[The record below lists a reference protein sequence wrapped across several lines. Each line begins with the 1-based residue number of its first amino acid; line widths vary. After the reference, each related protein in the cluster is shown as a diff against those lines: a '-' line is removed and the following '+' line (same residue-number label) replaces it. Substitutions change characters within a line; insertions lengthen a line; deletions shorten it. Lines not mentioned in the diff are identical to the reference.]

1 MRLVRVGATHTRG
14 MDLGEECIHGFEV
27 EFCATCSPAPTF
39 EAPVVKK
46 ARPASRP
53 TSLRAPAPSRSAQP
67 AVIVGDQRIYH
78 ITHIGNLAAIVAR
91 GSMLPDH
98 AEEHDEAVGVFS
110 HDGRADREATRVPGR
125 DSSVAD
131 HVPFVLTPH
140 ASVWESIRAGI
151 EDPRLADGAAG
162 AAPAAFVILATAS
175 SSRMATPPALSRASP
190 PPTMTRSAC
199 SAACCRTMMPTPC
212 RTLRC
217 WCRSPIRSP
226 RSPSSAS
233 RTTRSASRCGRSSEE
248 RLTRRAS
255 PCPRLGPRPLARAP
269 PSRRDGKRGGPTGC
283 IRPSPVVLPR

>member
-78 ITHIGNLAAIVAR
+78 ITHIGNLAAIVER

-151 EDPRLADGAAG
+151 EDPRLGDGAAG
-162 AAPAAFVILATAS
+162 AAPAAFVILATTVKQAMDAGEPSGIVVTDGYAAS
-175 SSRMATPPALSRASP
+175 ALSRFATTHEDAKRMLGSLLSNDDADALQDAEVLVPESYPFAQISLIGVANDKVREQVRQILRGASHP
-190 PPTMTRSAC
+190 PRVAVYPPWFQPA
-199 SAACCRTMMPTPC
+199 
-212 RTLRC
+212 
-217 WCRSPIRSP
+217 
-226 RSPSSAS
+226 
-233 RTTRSASRCGRSSEE
+233 GE
-248 RLTRRAS
+248 RY
-255 PCPRLGPRPLARAP
+255 
-269 PSRRDGKRGGPTGC
+269 
-283 IRPSPVVLPR
+283 PV